1 MLSFSKLTFIY
12 SLFCTCSSH
21 RNRDFRLEQDLAQ
34 MHVKW
39 IESEGACSEP
49 KPQLFYLSS
58 KSKVYYPRATVS
70 LIIIFII
77 ECNNSFK
84 QNLQKHFK
92 IQFKVFQ

>member
-1 MLSFSKLTFIY
+1 MLSFSKLTLIY
-12 SLFCTCSSH
+12 SLFCTCFSH
-21 RNRDFRLEQDLAQ
+21 RNRDFRLGYDLAQ

-39 IESEGACSEP
+39 IENEGACSEP

-70 LIIIFII
+70 HYYFII
-77 ECNNSFK
+77 QCNNSFK
-84 QNLQKHFK
+84 QSLQKHFK